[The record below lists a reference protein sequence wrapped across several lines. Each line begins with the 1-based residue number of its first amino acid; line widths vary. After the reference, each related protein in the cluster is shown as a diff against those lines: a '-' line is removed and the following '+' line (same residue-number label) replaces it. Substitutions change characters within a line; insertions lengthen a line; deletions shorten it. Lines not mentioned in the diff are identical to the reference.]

1 MAVAPTSCCAVASRE
16 SRSAWFA
23 QKRERWGRTPTE
35 FLTRYNPDVQR
46 LCAVNVERCF
56 TGDAPTLRD
65 ARQAYS
71 AEVAESWLDVQLT
84 DLVAFCGVSKDGFA
98 DVVVPLIA
106 VISDNFGHLK
116 LSELMLFFQQ
126 FKAGKYGRFY
136 GSVDPMVITTA
147 LQEFLRFR
155 AERLAVIEREHRRA
169 QQKKQDAE
177 RAERAKRGEYLT
189 YEEWEEIRW
198 LYNM

>member
-1 MAVAPTSCCAVASRE
+1 M
-16 SRSAWFA
+16 
-23 QKRERWGRTPTE
+23 Q
-35 FLTRYNPDVQR
+35 RYCVGHVR
-46 LCAVNVERCF
+46 RCF
-56 TGDAPTLRD
+56 TGDAPTLQD
-65 ARQAYS
+65 VRQAYS
-71 AEVAESWLDVQLT
+71 AEISASWLDVQLT
-84 DLVAFCGVSKDGFA
+84 ELIRFCGVRKDAFA
-98 DVVVPLIA
+98 DVVDPLIA
-106 VISDNFGHLK
+106 VISDNFGFLK
-116 LSELMLFFQQ
+116 VSELMLFFQQ

-189 YEEWEEIRW
+189 YEEWKEIEW